1 MVLNFLTKV
10 FGSNNDRTL
19 KKLAPV
25 IDKIN
30 GLEPEMQ
37 ALSDSQMAEMT
48 TTFKTRVAN
57 GEPLDD
63 LLPEAFALVR
73 EASVRVLG
81 MRHFD
86 VQLIGGIALHQG
98 TIAEMKTGEGKTL
111 MSTLP
116 AYLNALTGKG
126 VHIVTVNDYLAQRD
140 AEWMAQIYN
149 FLGLT
154 VGVILHDMDSQER
167 RTAYGS
173 DITYGTNNEFGFDY
187 LRDNMKFEKEDL
199 AQGSLNFAIV
209 DEVDSILIDEA
220 RTPLIISGPGE
231 KSTHFYTQVNTI
243 IPAFK
248 KDEDYSI
255 DEESKTVSLT
265 EEGIAKG
272 EKLLNVENLYD
283 PTNIEIL
290 HHLNQALK
298 AHTLF
303 KKDTDYIVK
312 NNQVVIVDEFTGRL
326 MTGRRYSEGLHQALE
341 AKENVK
347 IENENQTL
355 ASITFQNYFRMY
367 DKLSGMT
374 GTAETE
380 AAEFKKIYDLD
391 VLVIPTH
398 RPMVRKD
405 LPDLIYKTQKEKY
418 DASIK
423 EIIQLHKKGQPVL
436 VGTISIDVSED
447 LSKKLKKKGVPH
459 NVLNA
464 KHHQAEAEIVANAG
478 QKGAVTISTNMAGRG
493 TDIKLGEGVKELGGL
508 HILGTS
514 RHESRRI
521 DNQLR
526 GRSGRQGDPGSS
538 RFYLSLEDDL
548 LRIFGGERI
557 HAVMDRL
564 GIEEGEHIEHRFISK
579 AIENAQSK
587 VEGHNFEIRKHLLE
601 YDDVMNQ
608 QREIIYRQR
617 RQALEEENLK
627 PVILDMIEDIAYDTV
642 EAFAPEKTPIKS
654 WDIEGLGNEIR
665 RLFNTQLS
673 LDQAVA
679 DNYSIDQTADLIF
692 SAAKEHYQAK
702 EALIGPEQMR
712 QLERFIILQTVD
724 ARWKEHLLAMDHLK
738 EGIGLRGY
746 AQQDPL
752 RIYKKEGFDMF
763 QGLTDRIK
771 EEVVDILFKIQLVS
785 PSQMEEM
792 KKEEEQDLT
801 FSHSDDGG
809 TAQKPV
815 KRSGEKVQRNDPCP
829 CGSGKKYKK
838 CCMV

>member
-10 FGSNNDRTL
+10 FGSNNDRIL
-19 KKLAPV
+19 KKLDPA

-48 TTFKTRVAN
+48 TTFKTRLAN
-57 GEPLDD
+57 KESLDD

-126 VHIVTVNDYLAQRD
+126 VHIVTVNDYLAARD

-154 VGVILHDMDSQER
+154 VGVVLHDMDSQER
-167 RTAYGS
+167 RAAYES

-187 LRDNMKFEKEDL
+187 LRDNMKFEKQDL
-199 AQGSLNFAIV
+199 AQGNLNFAIV

-248 KDEDYSI
+248 KDEDYTL

-265 EEGIAKG
+265 ENGIAKG
-272 EKLLNVENLYD
+272 EKLLHIDNLYD
-283 PTNIEIL
+283 PANIEIL

-303 KKDTDYIVK
+303 KRDSDYIVK

-380 AAEFKKIYDLD
+380 APEFKKIYDLD

-398 RPMVRKD
+398 MPMVRKD
-405 LPDLIYKTQKEKY
+405 LPDLIYKTQDEKY
-418 DASIK
+418 AAVIK

-447 LSKKLKKKGVPH
+447 LSKKLKKKGVRH
-459 NVLNA
+459 TVLNA

-493 TDIKLGEGVKELGGL
+493 TDIKLGEGVTQLGGL

-557 HAVMDRL
+557 HSVMDRL

-587 VEGHNFEIRKHLLE
+587 VEGNNFEIRKHLLE

-617 RQALEEENLK
+617 RQALEKEDLK
-627 PVILDMIEDIAYDTV
+627 PVILDMMEDLAYDMV
-642 EAFAPEKTPIKS
+642 EGFAPEKTQIKS
-654 WDIEGLGNEIR
+654 WDIEGLCNEAR
-665 RLFNTQLS
+665 RVLNIDIT
-673 LDQAVA
+673 LDQALA

-692 SAAKEHYQAK
+692 SYAKENYQAK
-702 EALIGPEQMR
+702 ETLIGDDQMR

-724 ARWKEHLLAMDHLK
+724 SRWKEHLLAMDHLK

-763 QGLTDRIK
+763 QGLMDRIK

-785 PSQMEEM
+785 PSQVEEI
-792 KKEEEQDLT
+792 KKEEDQNLT
-801 FSHSDDGG
+801 FSHSGDGA
-809 TAQKPV
+809 TTKQPV
-815 KRSGEKVQRNDPCP
+815 KRSGHKVKRNDPCP

>member
-1 MVLNFLTKV
+1 MFNFFTKV
-10 FGSNNDRTL
+10 FGSNNDRQL
-19 KKLAPV
+19 KALAPLV
-25 IDKIN
+25 DQIN
-30 GLEPEMQ
+30 ALEPQMQ
-37 ALSDSQMAEMT
+37 ELPDDQIIET
-48 TTFKTRVAN
+48 THTFKSRLQN
-57 GEPLDD
+57 GETLDD

-73 EASVRVLG
+73 EVSVRVLG
-81 MRHFD
+81 MRHYD
-86 VQLIGGIALHQG
+86 VQLIGGIALHRG
-98 TIAEMKTGEGKTL
+98 SIAEMKTGEGKTL

-116 AYLNALTGKG
+116 AYLNALTGNG
-126 VHIVTVNDYLAQRD
+126 VHIVTVNDYLASRD
-140 AEWMAQIYN
+140 AEWMGQIYEA
-149 FLGLT
+149 LGLS
-154 VGVILHDMDSQER
+154 VGAILSGIDDQQR
-167 RTAYGS
+167 KDAYNS

-187 LRDNMKFEKEDL
+187 LRDNMKFDPTTL
-199 AQGSLNFAIV
+199 AQKELNFAIV

-220 RTPLIISGPGE
+220 RTPLIISGPAE

-243 IPAFK
+243 LPAFHR
-248 KDEDYSI
+248 DTHYTL
-255 DEESKTVSLT
+255 DEESKSVSLT

-272 EKLLNVENLYD
+272 EEMLKVDNLYD
-283 PTNIEIL
+283 PSNIEIL

-312 NNQVVIVDEFTGRL
+312 NNQVIIVDEFTGRL
-326 MTGRRYSEGLHQALE
+326 MEGRRYSEGLHQALE
-341 AKENVK
+341 AEEGVK

-355 ASITFQNYFRMY
+355 AAITFQNYFRMY
-367 DKLSGMT
+367 DKLAGMT

-380 AAEFKKIYDLD
+380 APEFKKIYNLE

-398 RPMVRKD
+398 KEMIRLD
-405 LPDLIYKTQKEKY
+405 HPDMIYKTKKEKY
-418 DASIK
+418 DAAIK
-423 EIIQLHKKGQPVL
+423 EIIRLHKKGQPVL

-447 LSKKLKKKGVPH
+447 MSRQLKKKGIKH

-464 KHHQAEAEIVANAG
+464 KHHKAEAEIVANAG

-493 TDIKLGEGVKELGGL
+493 TDIKLGEGVTDLGGL

-557 HAVMDRL
+557 HAVMDKL
-564 GIEEGEHIEHRFISK
+564 GIEEGEHIEHSFISK

-608 QREIIYRQR
+608 QRTVVYKKR
-617 RQALEEENLK
+617 REVLMQDDARASVMER
-627 PVILDMIEDIAYDTV
+627 IEDRAYGIVD
-642 EAFAPEKTPIKS
+642 EYAPEKRPMTEWDLDGLDARIKKV
-654 WDIEGLGNEIR
+654 
-665 RLFNTQLS
+665 FNFDPN
-673 LDQAVA
+673 LDQAAEQKWDADTLAQRIVEFATERYEEKEKLMGDSVA
-679 DNYSIDQTADLIF
+679 REI
-692 SAAKEHYQAK
+692 
-702 EALIGPEQMR
+702 
-712 QLERFIILQTVD
+712 ERHIILQTID
-724 ARWKEHLLAMDHLK
+724 TRWKEHLLSMDHLK

-752 RIYKKEGFDMF
+752 RIYQKEAFDMF
-763 QGLTDRIK
+763 QNLIDRVD
-771 EEVVDILFKIQLVS
+771 EEIVEILFKIQIS
-785 PSQMEEM
+785 TESQADEM
-792 KKEEEQDLT
+792 KQKEQAEMT
-801 FSHSDDGG
+801 FSHSDGS
-809 TAQKPV
+809 AIKKPV
-815 KRSGEKVQRNDPCP
+815 KRSAEKVKRNDPCP

-838 CCMV
+838 CCMP